1 MFFGGYMGTK
11 DVRESARQYF
21 VPYILGNTALA
32 HRLSAKI
39 FLRYGIVSLICDQH
53 PSFLGALDP
62 SCRYVPLSPS
72 CEPSLIADQLLS
84 LCDQQPYTLPMII
97 PTTKQYAEIIEAE
110 RERFEHKF
118 VLADSKTLFSSSPL
132 ADIP

>member
-1 MFFGGYMGTK
+1 MSNR

-32 HRLSAKI
+32 HRLSARI
-39 FLRYGIVSLICDQH
+39 FFRYGILPIVCDESYSL
-53 PSFLGALDP
+53 LGALDP
-62 SCRYVPLSPS
+62 TCRYITLSPS
-72 CEPSLIADQLLS
+72 GEPSLIADQLIA
-84 LCDQQPYTLPMII
+84 LCEQQPYTLPMII
-97 PTTKQYAEIIEAE
+97 PTNERYAEIVKAE

-132 ADIP
+132 ANIP